1 MLVSGADHPGN
12 LGVELVGRPGHC
24 RLDESDGVG
33 AVSHHPIQPALRAVG
48 REPGLEPRISGAE
61 LGGAGGR
68 SAGVLVQGRIAQY
81 GSHLVGVVGPQRFQH
96 HTAAGQD
103 GRCQPWGGRRHSWPV
118 GAGGAS
124 ADFTPSPNASDN
136 RIGRSGPGS
145 AGFASGSR
153 AVAFPERIHR
163 AITLSPSASAG
174 PRTAPNTT
182 RNARPVNQVTNDWAM
197 PNAPNWAY

>member
-61 LGGAGGR
+61 
-68 SAGVLVQGRIAQY
+68 
-81 GSHLVGVVGPQRFQH
+81 
-96 HTAAGQD
+96 
-103 GRCQPWGGRRHSWPV
+103 PV

-197 PNAPNWAY
+197 PNA